1 MEFPIYTILLFAGLL
16 YGMITF
22 IMELR
27 HYKNTLNLKQLTLS
41 IVIMIISVIGLYVSY

>member
-1 MEFPIYTILLFAGLL
+1 MDFPVYTILLFTGLL

-22 IMELR
+22 MIELR
-27 HYKNTLNLKQLTLS
+27 HYNDALNVKQLTLS